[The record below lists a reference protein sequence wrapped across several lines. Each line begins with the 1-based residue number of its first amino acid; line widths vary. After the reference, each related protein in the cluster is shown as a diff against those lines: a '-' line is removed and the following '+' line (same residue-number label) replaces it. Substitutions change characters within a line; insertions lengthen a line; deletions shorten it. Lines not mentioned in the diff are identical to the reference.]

1 MKTKSHLKLRALCE
15 GAIMVALAYVLS
27 FIKLFELPQGGSID
41 IGMLPIFLYCARWGF
56 GPGLLAS
63 SYTAS
68 CSFCRA
74 AASLSAGSPSSA
86 TTSWPTRC
94 SVWPVSST
102 RTPTATSTAF
112 LSAVLPV
119 S

>member
-63 SYTAS
+63 FVYSFLQLLQGGGFVPQEPLRLLLRRS
-68 CSFCRA
+68 CRRSCPFPEPLHHRRNPLGRVHA
-74 AASLSAGSPSSA
+74 
-86 TTSWPTRC
+86 
-94 SVWPVSST
+94 
-102 RTPTATSTAF
+102 
-112 LSAVLPV
+112 
-119 S
+119 